1 MWETRSSR
9 RRNYEFGAGPEK
21 GEEEEEDIKFTNAC
35 SERGRGGGCFSNNF
49 ELYPGRAHTRTPL
62 SQKIFLKH
70 FHVSRCQNSLL
81 CDGDGAATGKL

>member
-1 MWETRSSR
+1 MWETRSRR

-21 GEEEEEDIKFTNAC
+21 GEEEEEDIKITNAC
-35 SERGRGGGCFSNNF
+35 SEKGGGCFSNNF

-70 FHVSRCQNSLL
+70 FHVSRCQNPLL

>member
-35 SERGRGGGCFSNNF
+35 SERGRGGVVFRIILNYIQAEPTHARLF
-49 ELYPGRAHTRTPL
+49 PRR
-62 SQKIFLKH
+62 F
-70 FHVSRCQNSLL
+70 F
-81 CDGDGAATGKL
+81 